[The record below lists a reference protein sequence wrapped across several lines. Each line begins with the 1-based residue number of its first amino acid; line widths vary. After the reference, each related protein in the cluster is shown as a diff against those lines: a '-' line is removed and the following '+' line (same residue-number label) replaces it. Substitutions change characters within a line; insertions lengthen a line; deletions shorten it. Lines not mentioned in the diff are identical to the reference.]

1 MTDAGHTLSPE
12 RMPAPILSGL
22 RAQDGALRTLTRALE
37 SGRVH
42 HAYLFAGPDGVGKE
56 LAAFGLAQ
64 ALVCE
69 RRGVSQG
76 GLFGESAPSFLACG
90 ECSSCLRAVPREEER
105 RPVHPDII
113 VIERGL
119 YAPQTIG
126 RRTPETQD
134 ISIDQIRTLVLS
146 RSAYAPHEGR
156 AKVFVMRRVE
166 ELSVS
171 AANALLKTLEEPGQK
186 THFIL
191 LTSQPDALLPTILS
205 RAMRVRF
212 APLPD
217 AVVEEI
223 LEGRGV
229 EKERAREVARLAG
242 GSVEAAELLADPED
256 SAARARFVERAFE
269 AIAAPGLEPL
279 LALAEDAKKEKD
291 DLRARIGALASAFA
305 ARAGQSA
312 REGKPDAEAQAA
324 RGRLAL
330 AALENLDFN
339 NAAQMVVESMLSRM
353 RAI

>member
-1 MTDAGHTLSPE
+1 MAAPLLS
-12 RMPAPILSGL
+12 LV
-22 RAQDGALRTLTRALE
+22 RAQAPALRTLERALE
-37 SGRVH
+37 NSRIH

-69 RRGVSQG
+69 TRGVQQN
-76 GLFGESAPSFLACG
+76 GLFGAAPLSFLACG
-90 ECSSCLRAVPREEER
+90 ACSSCLRAVPREEER
-105 RPVHPDII
+105 RPIHPDIV

-134 ISIDQIRTLVLS
+134 ISIDQIRTLVLA
-146 RSAYAPHEGR
+146 RAAYAPHEGR
-156 AKVFVMRRVE
+156 AKVFIVRRVE

-186 THFIL
+186 THFVL
-191 LTSQPDALLPTILS
+191 LTAQPDALLPTILS
-205 RAMRVRF
+205 RTMRVRF

-217 AVVEEI
+217 DVVQAI
-223 LEGRGV
+223 LESRGV
-229 EKERAREVARLAG
+229 EPAAAKEIARLAG
-242 GSVEAAELLADPED
+242 GSVEAGETLADPEQ
-256 SAARARFVERAFE
+256 SEARARFVARAFE
-269 AIAAPGLEPL
+269 AVTAPGVEPL

-291 DLRARIGALASAFA
+291 ELRVRLGALASAFA
-305 ARAGQSA
+305 AKASDAA
-312 REGKPDAEAQAA
+312 REGRRESEVLAA

-330 AALENLDFN
+330 TALENLDFN
-339 NAAQMVVESMLSRM
+339 NAPQMVVESMLSRM